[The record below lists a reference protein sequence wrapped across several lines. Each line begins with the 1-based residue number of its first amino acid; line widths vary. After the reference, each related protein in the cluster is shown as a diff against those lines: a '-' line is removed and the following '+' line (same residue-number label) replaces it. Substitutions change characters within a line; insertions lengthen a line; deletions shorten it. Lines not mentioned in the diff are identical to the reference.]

1 MLETLLGICVLIIL
15 SILLYPRRPRF
26 IRRVVRNR
34 NGQPRWRDQEL
45 Y

>member
-1 MLETLLGICVLIIL
+1 MLETLIGICLLIIL

-26 IRRVVRNR
+26 IRRVARNR